1 MDVPKDAPLIELAF
15 GFEIAKP
22 ESKIEP
28 FELPTCIHCGGKL
41 KYFASTSIQRFDPIL
56 SGAG

>member
-1 MDVPKDAPLIELAF
+1 MDVPLALPLIELAF

-22 ESKIEP
+22 DIKIEP

-41 KYFASTSIQRFDPIL
+41 KYFASIQRFDPIL